1 MTVGPILEQARAA
14 FLRRMRA
21 TCTIRRVTGTTLDPL
36 TGADVPVYAVPNVYE
51 GPCYTRYPGLAFE
64 QNPEA
69 GGAVYTISRL
79 VVRIPHGAQVRPGDL
94 VTIDA
99 DPDNPQMA
107 GATVRVASA
116 DDQSQASAQ
125 RLLCEDY
132 QAGVSP

>member
-1 MTVGPILEQARAA
+1 MTVGPILARARAA

-36 TGADVPVYAVPNVYE
+36 TGADVPTFTDVYS

-79 VVRIPHGAQVRPGDL
+79 VVRIPHGTEIVSGDV
-94 VTIDA
+94 VTIDS
-99 DPDNPQMA
+99 DPDNPQMV
-107 GATVRVASA
+107 GTVLRVASV
-116 DDQSQASAQ
+116 DGQSQASAQ

-132 QAGVSP
+132 QAGVAS

>member
-1 MTVGPILEQARAA
+1 MSVDRVLARARAA
-14 FLRRMRA
+14 FIRRMRA
-21 TCTIRRVTGTTLDPL
+21 TCTIRRVAGTTLDPL
-36 TGADVPVYAVPNVYE
+36 TGADVPTFADVYS

-79 VVRIPHGAQVRPGDL
+79 VVRIPHGVQIRPGDL

-99 DPDNPQMA
+99 DPDNPQME
-107 GATVRVASA
+107 GAVVRVASA
-116 DDQSQASAQ
+116 DGQSQASAQ

-132 QAGVSP
+132 QAGVAS

>member
-1 MTVGPILEQARAA
+1 MSVDRVLARARAA
-14 FLRRMRA
+14 FIRRMRA

-36 TGADVPVYAVPNVYE
+36 TGADVPTFADVYS

-79 VVRIPHGAQVRPGDL
+79 VVRIPHGAQIRPGDL

-99 DPDNPQMA
+99 DPDSPQMA
-107 GATVRVASA
+107 GTTVRVASA

>member
-1 MTVGPILEQARAA
+1 MSVGPILAQARAA

-36 TGADVPVYAVPNVYE
+36 TGADVPVYAVPNVYA

-79 VVRIPHGAQVRPGDL
+79 VVRIPHGAQIRPGDL

-107 GATVRVASA
+107 GTTVRVASA
-116 DDQSQASAQ
+116 GDQSQASAQ

-132 QAGVSP
+132 QDGVS